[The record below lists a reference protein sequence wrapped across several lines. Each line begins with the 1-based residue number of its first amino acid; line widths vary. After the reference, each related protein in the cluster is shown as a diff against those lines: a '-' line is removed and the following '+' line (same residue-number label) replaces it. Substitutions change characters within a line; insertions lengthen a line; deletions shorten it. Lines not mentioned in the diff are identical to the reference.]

1 MTQSPEKPR
10 ICFITTPGEITQLKS
25 GYGDPRQISPGL
37 INIADVAVVRMDKAR
52 FVDPKTVAEAVYSR
66 LDRYDGFVVTA
77 GKEDLQILAPRLSFA
92 LGPNLDKTVAVTSSN
107 IPASFV
113 HSGARERL
121 VRAAMVAGAPFKEV
135 VIAFDELAVRGTSSQ
150 VGFKGSVNLLAY
162 NSYYEDGHLGKITAL
177 GLEINHVRKSESG
190 IVNLLPDI
198 NNNVVSFGITPG
210 TEPELIEPLTEGK
223 SGVIFSTDGKALPSQ
238 DPYSL
243 FPLARR
249 LIEKGIPILVANT
262 VRDATLGI
270 QAHYM
275 EESAVEE
282 LGGIVVRNMNFMVA
296 TTKFCW
302 VLSRVAEEVANGKIP
317 LERKIA
323 RVKQWMETPYVGEF
337 GIRRPFNAIQ
347 A

>member
-1 MTQSPEKPR
+1 MAQNPEKPR
-10 ICFITTPGEITQLKS
+10 ICFITTPGEITQLKT
-25 GYGDPRQISPGL
+25 GYGDPRQISPNL
-37 INIADVAVVRMDKAR
+37 VDIADVAVVRMDQKRLPDTSA
-52 FVDPKTVAEAVYSR
+52 VVEAIYSR
-66 LDRYDGFVVTA
+66 LDNFDGFVMTA
-77 GKEDLQILAPRLSFA
+77 GKHELQTIAPRLAFA
-92 LGPNLDKTVAVTSSN
+92 LGPNLDKTVVVTGSN

-150 VGFKGSVNLLAY
+150 VGFKGSANLLAY
-162 NSYYEDGHLGKITAL
+162 NSYYEDGHLGEITAL
-177 GLEINHVRKSESG
+177 GLEVNHTRKFESG

-210 TEPELIEPLTEGK
+210 IEPELIEPLTEGK

-238 DPYSL
+238 EPYSL
-243 FPLARR
+243 FPLVIR
-249 LIEKGIPILVANT
+249 LIGRGIPILVAST

-270 QAHYM
+270 QAPYV

-302 VLSRVAEEVANGKIP
+302 VLSRVAEEIANGKIP
-317 LERKIA
+317 LEGKIA

-347 A
+347 V